1 MLNLL
6 IIIFKYFPPD
16 KQSHENLTKRFSAAA
31 EITVCYFS
39 FCSLGP
45 DIHTSCSNW
54 IGMGLKSCH
63 NSLHLTITRCVDAT
77 WNCKRVHWRDD
88 TVIVDIVP
96 RTKLSVT
103 HHHSCNHSYC
113 CRRRNSRHLCSS
125 VSHSNLC
132 IRFAAAGLG
141 TCTSRSICIG
151 ACRRVCRSSH
161 HLHWRTKNEIV
172 IKDVS
177 QPKHTNEYTN
187 AIVTVPVAAAIVIF
201 VVATAVANEL
211 PRATILLTWTLLNYS
226 GVSAKAFYAII
237 EHKFRASLST
247 AITAYITIKHKE

>member
-103 HHHSCNHSYC
+103 HHHSCNHSYY

-161 HLHWRTKNEIV
+161 HLHWRTKMKSLLKMSRNRSTQMNTQMRLSP
-172 IKDVS
+172 S
-177 QPKHTNEYTN
+177 QLQPQLLFLSSQRPSPMNFLAPQSCWPGH
-187 AIVTVPVAAAIVIF
+187 F
-201 VVATAVANEL
+201 W
-211 PRATILLTWTLLNYS
+211 TILGS
-226 GVSAKAFYAII
+226 RQRHFMQ
-237 EHKFRASLST
+237 
-247 AITAYITIKHKE
+247 